1 MVHPEGRCI
10 QLNFTKTEY
19 LETTLI
25 FKFDN
30 AKFNYSG
37 TLEMTITGIKY
48 SMYTVKDH
56 SEHFGV

>member
-48 SMYTVKDH
+48 SL
-56 SEHFGV
+56 